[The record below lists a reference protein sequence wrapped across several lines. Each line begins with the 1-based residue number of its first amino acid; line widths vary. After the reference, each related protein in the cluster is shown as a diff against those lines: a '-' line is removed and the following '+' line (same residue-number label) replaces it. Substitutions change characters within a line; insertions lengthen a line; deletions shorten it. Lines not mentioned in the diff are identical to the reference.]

1 MYRSIHPLL
10 VLLSLGLGGLAV
22 ACNPVGP
29 RTDPRLCPQTYEF
42 GNSGCVRVE
51 GRVLGAR
58 GQPLQGVYVTLR
70 PRAPDEGFFN
80 SPVASTDAQ
89 GRFRL
94 EAHRMVSPREL
105 PTPDT
110 ITMWLAGARPMN
122 PVVADSVQVLLNVA
136 PVGQPAIAVAQ
147 DLTLPVP

>member
-10 VLLSLGLGGLAV
+10 LFLSLGLGAFAV
-22 ACNPVGP
+22 ACNPVGS

-42 GNSGCVRVE
+42 GNTGCVRVE
-51 GRVLGAR
+51 GRVLGAG

-70 PRAPDEGFFN
+70 PAGPDEGFFN
-80 SPVASTDAQ
+80 TPVATTDAQ

-94 EAHRMVSPREL
+94 EASRMVSPRPL

-110 ITMWLAGARPMN
+110 VTMWLAGARPLN
-122 PVVADSVQVLLNVA
+122 PVVADSVPVLLHVV
-136 PVGQPAIAVAQ
+136 PVGQPAITVTQ